1 MVREMSNRA
10 LKEKSVSEF
19 KRDLVEIEKR
29 FKEIDEA
36 RGNPGK
42 RLSK

>member
-1 MVREMSNRA
+1 MVREMSNRE

-19 KRDLVEIEKR
+19 KRDLVELEKR

-36 RGNPGK
+36 LGK
-42 RLSK
+42 SRESLGK

>member
-1 MVREMSNRA
+1 MEMSNREPE
-10 LKEKSVSEF
+10 EKFVLEF

-29 FKEIDEA
+29 FKEIDGA
-36 RGNPGK
+36 HGNPGK

>member
-1 MVREMSNRA
+1 MEMSNRE
-10 LKEKSVSEF
+10 LKEKSASEF

-29 FKEIDEA
+29 CKEIDEA
-36 RGNPGK
+36 RGNPRK